1 MTIPKRN
8 SDRPAMRG
16 HIATPSEKAARTSRW
31 ARIMVKWLI
40 TSVRVTR
47 KWEIVNF
54 TGPAGCESRGI
65 VDLLAIRK
73 DHRGGVVGRGD
84 FFEMILVQVKG
95 GSAPWP
101 TPSDIRRLHAVEKH
115 YNVRHV
121 VLAEWKKG
129 HQPVCHVL
137 SPFRRGAGLKEIWTE
152 TAAASIFR

>member
-1 MTIPKRN
+1 MTVRMKSPRQI
-8 SDRPAMRG
+8 DG
-16 HIATPSEKAARTSRW
+16 IAPTPSQKAARTSRW

-40 TSVRVTR
+40 SSVRAAR

-54 TGPAGCESRGI
+54 SGPAGCESRGV

-73 DHRGGVVGRGD
+73 DHRTGTVARCD
-84 FFEMILVQVKG
+84 LFEMILIQVKG

-101 TPSDIRRLHAVEKH
+101 SDADIRRLRAVEKH

-129 HQPVCHVL
+129 RQPVLHIL
-137 SPFRRGAGLKEIWTE
+137 NPSGRTGGMWTE
-152 TAAASIFR
+152 TAAAMLFG